1 MTKITKQR
9 FFVMSERKSPF
20 PSLSSPDILIL
31 GRHNNGS
38 DGETQK
44 TCARVSDPGSG
55 KSPSV
60 ILFNTFRGTK
70 KSRVFIRFR
79 LPKRQ
84 KSTSC
89 SPAGTVLEVK
99 TGCFT
104 PQNSLFRRVRK
115 SNWRAKIV
123 KVTSQDWLSC
133 ISRTSPFCHSITQ
146 PTIPQKVAQK
156 PEIHV

>member
-1 MTKITKQR
+1 
-9 FFVMSERKSPF
+9 MSERKSPF

-84 KSTSC
+84 KSASC
-89 SPAGTVLEVK
+89 SPAGTVREVK
-99 TGCFT
+99 TGYFT
-104 PQNSLFRRVRK
+104 PQNSLFRRVRQ
-115 SNWRAKIV
+115 SN
-123 KVTSQDWLSC
+123 
-133 ISRTSPFCHSITQ
+133 
-146 PTIPQKVAQK
+146 
-156 PEIHV
+156 

>member
-1 MTKITKQR
+1 MTKIIKQR

-31 GRHNNGS
+31 GRHDNGS

-60 ILFNTFRGTK
+60 ILFNTFGGTK

-84 KSTSC
+84 SRTFRTPKNTLFSC
-89 SPAGTVLEVK
+89 KTHHSP
-99 TGCFT
+99 
-104 PQNSLFRRVRK
+104 PQDSLFRRVRK

-133 ISRTSPFCHSITQ
+133 ISRTSPFCHSISQHIVHQT
-146 PTIPQKVAQK
+146 VA
-156 PEIHV
+156 